1 MDMPNELRPGQVEVT
16 LAGFPNPLTL
26 TPSLKA
32 ATTLS
37 RRYGGLKELVEH
49 IQAMDIEA
57 FIAII
62 GASAGLAE
70 AGMTKLPEAVYET
83 GVMNLSLPL
92 TKFCVALA
100 NGGRP
105 MDGSAVASGGSNPS
119 L

>member
-1 MDMPNELRPGQVEVT
+1 MDAPKHEIRPGQVEIT
-16 LAGFPNPLTL
+16 LVGFPNPLVL
-26 TPSLKA
+26 TPSLRA

-37 RRYGGLKELVEH
+37 RRYGGLKELVDKV
-49 IQAMDIEA
+49 QAFDVEA

-70 AGMTKLPEAVYET
+70 AGLAKLPDAVFDT
-83 GVMNLSLPL
+83 GVLNIAVPL
-92 TKFCVALA
+92 MKFCTSLA

-105 MDGSAVASGGSNPS
+105 IGEDAPEGPSPS